1 MIFLQTGG
9 GGGIFQ
15 LVIFGAIFLVFWL
28 FFIRP
33 QAKKQKEQGN
43 FVTNLEKGKEV
54 VTGSGIVG
62 KINKIEDKV
71 VHLQVDQK
79 TFLKVMKS
87 SISKELTD
95 AYQSKPEEK

>member
-1 MIFLQTGG
+1 MIFFLQADS
-9 GGGIFQ
+9 GGGIIQ
-15 LVIFGAIFLVFWL
+15 LVIFGAIFLVFYL

-43 FVTNLEKGKEV
+43 FINEVKKGDEI

-62 KINKIEDKV
+62 KINKIEDNV
-71 VHLQVDQK
+71 VFLQVDAK
-79 TFLKVMKS
+79 TFIKVMKS

-95 AYQSKPEEK
+95 AYNK